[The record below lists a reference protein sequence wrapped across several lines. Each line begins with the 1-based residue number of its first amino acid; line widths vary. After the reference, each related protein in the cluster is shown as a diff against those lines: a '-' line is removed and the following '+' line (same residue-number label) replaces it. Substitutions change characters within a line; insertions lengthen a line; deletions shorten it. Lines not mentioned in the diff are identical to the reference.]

1 MTNLHVVS
9 DAIAYQEG
17 LQTSDGTLDKSKFL
31 NYAKS
36 NYKTSFDIN
45 QYYFKLSTWSDANNK
60 YQDVVTNYLDNG
72 VDFSNVATTEN
83 GALKSVEIITDCD
96 NSNIEL
102 FSGKNY
108 NIDIAIV
115 KISLDFSNNLKLLDF
130 QGNRPNTYQN
140 YLNASSS
147 QKQRDLYY
155 DENKNIYV
163 GGNPVNAN
171 TLITKC
177 FSYDSWDAKYRDWKD
192 DPIPILSLLREPY
205 YLKKNLMNKDFHQL
219 KEGASGSEVFLT
231 NYDQNNLWETLPF
244 ALIWGVEEFGNNE
257 NKLGILPLVVDS
269 PFYGVDVQY
278 NIYENFKNELSKL

>member
-1 MTNLHVVS
+1 M
-9 DAIAYQEG
+9 
-17 LQTSDGTLDKSKFL
+17 
-31 NYAKS
+31 
-36 NYKTSFDIN
+36 
-45 QYYFKLSTWSDANNK
+45 STWSDANNK

-72 VDFSNVATTEN
+72 VDFLNVATTEN

-130 QGNRPNTYQN
+130 KGNRPNTYQN

-155 DENKNIYV
+155 D
-163 GGNPVNAN
+163 
-171 TLITKC
+171 
-177 FSYDSWDAKYRDWKD
+177 
-192 DPIPILSLLREPY
+192 
-205 YLKKNLMNKDFHQL
+205 
-219 KEGASGSEVFLT
+219 
-231 NYDQNNLWETLPF
+231 QNNLWETLPF
-244 ALIWGVEEFGNNE
+244 ALIWGGKEFGNNE